1 MVIYPYVTY
10 IYIYNLIII
19 WTYLQDHAQYSH
31 VASSLPSSADEAMS
45 KYLFGAVATCGPW
58 SDALEST
65 LGLEQDV
72 LNGDFLAVI
81 WRFP

>member
-10 IYIYNLIII
+10 IYIIII
-19 WTYLQDHAQYSH
+19 WNYLQDRAQYSH
-31 VASSLPSSADEAMS
+31 VASSLPSSLADEAMS

-58 SDALEST
+58 SGALEST
-65 LGLEQDV
+65 LGLEQDI
-72 LNGDFLAVI
+72 LNGDFHCHD